1 MNFQFS
7 ILIFAIV
14 LVLVGTLVLRY
25 SVKSSIVSQKWP
37 PYIANCPDY
46 WIDTTG
52 DGSACKSSAMNVSP
66 EVGCFGVV
74 NFNEMNTCQK
84 FKRSNDCKIY
94 WDGINYGNT
103 SNTAKMCS

>member
-14 LVLVGTLVLRY
+14 LVIVGTLVLRY
-25 SVKSSIVSQKWP
+25 SVKSSIESQKWP

-52 DGSACKSSAMNVSP
+52 DGSACKSSTMNVSP
-66 EVGCFGVV
+66 AVGCFGIV
-74 NFNEMNTCQK
+74 NFNQFSTCEK
-84 FKRSNDCKIY
+84 YNHSNQCGIY

-103 SNTAKMCS
+103 SLNSKVC